1 MSYQINLENKVAVV
15 TGAAQGIGAAIAE
28 KYAQAGARVAV
39 LDICD
44 YSCVAA
50 FMEKLCSY
58 GHEAVYYPCDVS
70 KEEAVHTV
78 FEEIAEKLGGIDI
91 LANNAGV
98 VADWDKSYAINV
110 KGVYYCSEAAKPYLE
125 QARGNIVILTS
136 ASVFSGGTGIPQY
149 VTTKAGSYAL
159 TMFLA
164 REYAKSGVRVNG
176 IAPAVIMSKM
186 LVERFGSEEAVREHY
201 KTVMPLG
208 RMGEPEDIANIALFL
223 SCDLSRYLCGEI
235 LIADGGRM
243 HIG

>member
-1 MSYQINLENKVAVV
+1 MSIQINLTNKIAVV

-28 KYAQAGARVAV
+28 KYAQAGAKVVV
-39 LDICD
+39 LDICPVELAEEFIHKI
-44 YSCVAA
+44 S
-50 FMEKLCSY
+50 SY
-58 GHEAVYYPCDVS
+58 GNEAVYYKCDVS
-70 KEEAVHTV
+70 DEVIVQKV
-78 FEEIAEKLGGIDI
+78 FETIARKFGGIDI
-91 LANNAGV
+91 LVNNAGV
-98 VADWDKSYAINV
+98 VADWDKSYAINA
-110 KGVYYCSEAAKPYLE
+110 KGTYYCSEAVKPYLE
-125 QARGNIVILTS
+125 KSKGTIIILTS

-159 TMFLA
+159 TLFLA
-164 REYAKSGVRVNG
+164 REYAKLGIRVNG

-186 LVERFGSEEAVREHY
+186 LVERFGSEAAVRAHY

-223 SCDLSRYLCGEI
+223 GCELSAYLSGEV